1 MGFRYD
7 YVSMY
12 IFEHGPMRYTCY
24 ECLLQLDDFST
35 YKAIHDFISF
45 HNFTIFKEILIKN
58 CSRCIFFFFLQ
69 LLESSI
75 QTNFKIGR

>member
-35 YKAIHDFISF
+35 YKAIHDFISLRIVVDV
-45 HNFTIFKEILIKN
+45 IFF
-58 CSRCIFFFFLQ
+58 SFFFFCNCLNQ
-69 LLESSI
+69 VFRRIL
-75 QTNFKIGR
+75 K

>member
-12 IFEHGPMRYTCY
+12 IFEHGPMRYTFY
-24 ECLLQLDDFST
+24 ECLLQLDNFST
-35 YKAIHDFISF
+35 YKAIHDFISLR
-45 HNFTIFKEILIKN
+45 IVVDV
-58 CSRCIFFFFLQ
+58 IFFFFLQ

>member
-35 YKAIHDFISF
+35 YKAIHDFISLR
-45 HNFTIFKEILIKN
+45 IVVDV
-58 CSRCIFFFFLQ
+58 IFFFFAIVRIKYSV
-69 LLESSI
+69 E
-75 QTNFKIGR
+75 F